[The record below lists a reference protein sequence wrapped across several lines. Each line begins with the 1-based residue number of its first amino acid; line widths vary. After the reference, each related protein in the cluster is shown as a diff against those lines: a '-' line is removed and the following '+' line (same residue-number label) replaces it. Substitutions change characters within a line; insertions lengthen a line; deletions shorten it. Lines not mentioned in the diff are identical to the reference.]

1 MNHGAN
7 VLEQRLSILRKNM
20 EELKIGALV
29 LFDPPNI
36 LYLTGYWTILSSI
49 SPQAL
54 VINHTHSTLVIPAL
68 ERPAADL
75 LDHQWLNILEYRN
88 YPLQISSVMES
99 RRTFTDALTIV
110 LAELDTSKAVAAD
123 LDAVKIGPGQFL
135 QARVGGELIDFGPT
149 IRQLRAEKDRS
160 EVDAIRG
167 AATIVA
173 EAVGRAREYV
183 VAGNTETRIAS
194 VISESVWSRGGKA
207 THIVVGS
214 GARSALAH
222 AEPTDKLLN
231 PGDLVVIDV
240 GVLFHGY
247 WAEIART
254 LVIDQ
259 PSTEQVRWHRAVK
272 EAQAAAAK
280 ELRPG
285 LLAEEIDI
293 AARRILSS
301 EGYDGRFFTHSTGHG
316 LGILGM
322 DAPLIAP
329 GSFDRIPS
337 TCALTLEPGLYFR
350 GAGGVRIEDTYLIVD
365 GRVEVPTSSITTDL
379 SP

>member
-1 MNHGAN
+1 MSHGGKI
-7 VLEQRLSILRKNM
+7 LEQRLSTIRKRM
-20 EELKIGALV
+20 QELNVGTLI
-29 LFDPPNI
+29 LFDAPNI

-54 VINHTHSTLVIPAL
+54 VITRTQSTLVIPAL
-68 ERPAADL
+68 ERMAAEL
-75 LDHQWLNILEYRN
+75 LDHEWLDIMPYRN
-88 YPLQISSVMES
+88 YPLQVGALMES
-99 RRTFTDALTIV
+99 ARTFSSALTTA
-110 LAELDTSKAVAAD
+110 LAEVDISQTVAAD
-123 LDAVKIGPGQFL
+123 LDAVKIEVGRLL
-135 QARVGGELIDFGPT
+135 QTQIGGDLIDFGPT
-149 IRQLRAEKDRS
+149 IRQLRAEKDRG

-222 AEPTDKLLN
+222 AEPTGKLLN
-231 PGDLVVIDV
+231 RGDLVVIDI

-254 LVIDQ
+254 LVIEQ
-259 PSTEQVRWHRAVK
+259 PSQEQTRWHQTVK
-272 EAQAAAAK
+272 EAQTAAAK
-280 ELRPG
+280 RLGPG

-293 AARRILSS
+293 AARRILASQ
-301 EGYDGRFFTHSTGHG
+301 GFDGRFFTHSTGHG

-329 GSFDRIPS
+329 GSPDRIPS
-337 TCALTLEPGLYFR
+337 TCAITLEPGLYFP
-350 GAGGVRIEDTYLIVD
+350 GVGGVRIEDTYLLVD
-365 GRVEVPTSSITTDL
+365 GQIEVPTSSVSTDL
-379 SP
+379 SL